1 MKVLLAGR
9 DEDVRALS
17 GPLASAGWDVL
28 PATDAATALMLA
40 RQNPPDAVVAAAALP
55 GGRGHGLVERL
66 RHLAPT
72 SMVPV
77 VGLASAPELVAA
89 LDAAGADRCL
99 PAEVDPD
106 ALLAMLVEVT
116 GGPATGPEPASPAPA
131 PAPRTDVEPAP
142 VTGRVLLVEDE
153 DSVRSMLTQAL
164 ELEGHEVAALGSG
177 AGVVDACRA
186 DPPDVAL
193 LDVML
198 PGMSGL
204 ELLAGLKAD
213 PALHDLPVLLV
224 SARDDETVV
233 EGLRR
238 GAHDYIRKPFDLSEL
253 LARVDGALAGKRA
266 RDELA
271 DYATQLESSAL
282 LDLATGVE
290 NRRSA
295 EIHLQRMT
303 SQASRTE
310 RPLSALLLAVDP
322 ADVGGPAA
330 DGMDLEPLVSA
341 IAQRLLP
348 VSRTADVVARWSG
361 REFLMLLPNT
371 DQQGADVAARRVR
384 DAVQAPARE
393 RVADATPAITLAHG
407 VATLRDGPEQ
417 LLADAEDA
425 LGRTRAQEAN
435 WTVPASHRG
444 RGVSR
449 ATGS

>member
-17 GPLASAGWDVL
+17 RPLTSAGWNVL

-40 RQNPPDAVVAAAALP
+40 RQSPPDAVVAAAALP

-77 VGLASAPELVAA
+77 VGLASDPEFVAA

-99 PAEVDPD
+99 PAEVDAD

-116 GGPATGPEPASPAPA
+116 GGPATGPASPAPA
-131 PAPRTDVEPAP
+131 SAPRTDVEPAP

-164 ELEGHEVAALGSG
+164 ELEGHEVAALDSGS
-177 AGVVDACRA
+177 GVVDACRA

-198 PGMSGL
+198 PGISGL
-204 ELLAGLKAD
+204 DLLAGLKAD

-271 DYATQLESSAL
+271 AYATQLESSAL

-310 RPLSALLLAVDP
+310 RPLSALLLAVAP

-330 DGMDLEPLVSA
+330 DGLDLEPLVVA
-341 IAQRLLP
+341 VAQRLLP

-371 DQQGADVAARRVR
+371 DEQGADVAARRVG
-384 DAVQAPARE
+384 DAVQAPATE
-393 RVADATPAITLAHG
+393 GVVDATPAITLAYG

-417 LLADAEDA
+417 LLADAEAA
-425 LGRTRAQEAN
+425 LGRTRAQGAN
-435 WTVPASHRG
+435 WTVPASH
-444 RGVSR
+444 
-449 ATGS
+449 